1 MEGIKDWDGK
11 GVFPGISYGPSDR
24 AGTESVVL
32 VATRGGI
39 QQIIS
44 DWIE

>member
-1 MEGIKDWDGK
+1 M

-32 VATRGGI
+32 VANRGGT